1 MNVQFDPNRAGVE
14 LAGSHRMPHHH
25 HRDLSGLA
33 KQLGVSTSDLET
45 ARKNGQS
52 LSDFAADKGIS
63 RDDLLAAIKAD
74 IKANKPDGAPDL
86 SDDQLTAMA
95 SRMVDAT
102 PGRRPDAAPGQAAT
116 MPPPS
121 VLDAL
126 QQVTTSDGSSLADVL
141 AKLQVT
147 DQDGGST
154 NGLDEVLKLLQGN
167 TYGADGSA
175 DLGTS
180 LGVDAAA

>member
-1 MNVQFDPNRAGVE
+1 MNVQFDPNRAGADM
-14 LAGSHRMPHHH
+14 AGSHRMSHHH
-25 HRDLSGLA
+25 GRHLAGLA
-33 KQLGVSTSDLET
+33 QQLGVSASDLET
-45 ARKNGQS
+45 ARKSGQS

-63 RDDLLAAIKAD
+63 RDDLLAAVKAD

-86 SDDQLTAMA
+86 SDDQLTEMA
-95 SRMVDAT
+95 TRIVDAT
-102 PGRRPDAAPGQAAT
+102 PGRRPDAASHEAS
-116 MPPPS
+116 MPSPS

-126 QQVTTSDGSSLADVL
+126 QQVKTSDGSSLADVL

-147 DQDGGST
+147 DQDGDST

-175 DLGTS
+175 DLTTS